1 MNKSRDDHEN
11 LNRLINKYKTLTIA
25 EARMALLDENKH
37 GFGGLEFTF
46 SNALR
51 TLDYNNWSLGQLLAA
66 RRIFG
71 GLVEIGSKEK
81 AKYNEILEN
90 IQLEIDK

>member
-46 SNALR
+46 SSALR
-51 TLDYNNWSLGQLLAA
+51 TVDYNNWSLGQLLTA
-66 RRIFG
+66 RRIFNA
-71 GLVEIGSKEK
+71 LIEIESKEK
-81 AKYNEILEN
+81 AEYTIILEK
-90 IQLEIDK
+90 IQIQIDK